1 MILGLIKEGKT
12 PPDQRA
18 TLTPKQCEKLLSK
31 YDGLQIIVE
40 PSDVR
45 IFSDQE
51 YQKSGCKLNSSIGD
65 SDILLGVKEVPVDK
79 LIQGKTYFF
88 FSHTF
93 KEQPYNRSLLK
104 ACLDKQITLIDWEL
118 LKKDKNRLIG
128 FGYYAGLVG
137 AFETLRGFG
146 RMTKNMA
153 KVLLQLLKAIK
164 PDKRGHRAFCK
175 TAVQMILSPA

>member
-18 TLTPKQCEKLLSK
+18 ALTPKQCEKLLSK

-51 YQKSGCKLNSSIGD
+51 YQKSGCKLNSSVGD

-104 ACLDKQITLIDWEL
+104 ACIDKQITLIDWEL

-137 AFETLRGFG
+137 AFETLRGF
-146 RMTKNMA
+146 
-153 KVLLQLLKAIK
+153 
-164 PDKRGHRAFCK
+164 
-175 TAVQMILSPA
+175 

>member
-1 MILGLIKEGKT
+1 MSI
-12 PPDQRA
+12 A
-18 TLTPKQCEKLLSK
+18 S
-31 YDGLQIIVE
+31 
-40 PSDVR
+40 
-45 IFSDQE
+45 IF
-51 YQKSGCKLNSSIGD
+51 L
-65 SDILLGVKEVPVDK
+65 
-79 LIQGKTYFF
+79 QGKTYFF

-146 RMTKNMA
+146 RMTKKYYLKSA
-153 KVLLQLLKAIK
+153 KELGTLQKIKKELKWKPKTSLEKGLDTVLKNIFYWNKAPLWTKNKIK
-164 PDKRGHRAFCK
+164 SATKNWFK
-175 TAVQMILSPA
+175 YKF

>member
-18 TLTPKQCEKLLSK
+18 ALTPKQCEKLLSK

-51 YQKSGCKLNSSIGD
+51 YQKSGCKLNSSVGD

-88 FSHTF
+88 SHIHSKSNPTIGV
-93 KEQPYNRSLLK
+93 YLK
-104 ACLDKQITLIDWEL
+104 LVLIS
-118 LKKDKNRLIG
+118 K
-128 FGYYAGLVG
+128 
-137 AFETLRGFG
+137 
-146 RMTKNMA
+146 
-153 KVLLQLLKAIK
+153 
-164 PDKRGHRAFCK
+164 
-175 TAVQMILSPA
+175 